1 MDRPSETKVEVEE
14 TEANPDVVV
23 NFSRSLNDPSAEFIS
38 AVCDGGGEHVEVT
51 DSSLKMYA
59 ENGRVGKGDVVY
71 FNRVTKYYHLVFIRI
86 SK

>member
-1 MDRPSETKVEVEE
+1 MDSPSETKVEVEE

-23 NFSRSLNDPSAEFIS
+23 SFSKSLKDPSAEFIS

-71 FNRVTKYYHLVFIRI
+71 LNRVTKY
-86 SK
+86 